1 MGFFTPQHPRTDDPS
16 ATLSPKPDPRPES
29 VTSPSPAPGAAR
41 RVEEPVM
48 APPPPSLR
56 AQPKGSE
63 SLVAKGLT
71 IEGKIE
77 GTGDVRIAGRFK
89 GTVNVKGEFRIEPG
103 ASIEG
108 EVSADTVLVGGE
120 VSGKII
126 AASRVDLQESG
137 SFIGDLTAGS
147 LTVAAGSKMRGNVE
161 FGWKEGEGL
170 ASKDRGLSPSR

>member
-1 MGFFTPQHPRTDDPS
+1 M
-16 ATLSPKPDPRPES
+16 
-29 VTSPSPAPGAAR
+29 AA
-41 RVEEPVM
+41 
-48 APPPPSLR
+48 AHS
-56 AQPKGSE
+56 KGGE

-89 GTVNVKGEFRIEPG
+89 GTISVKGEFRIEPG

-120 VSGKII
+120 VNGKIV
-126 AASRVDLQESG
+126 AASRVEFKESG
-137 SFIGDLTAGS
+137 SLVGDLKAGS

-161 FGWKEGEGL
+161 FGWKEGEGE
-170 ASKDRGLSPSR
+170 SVPSRERGHLPNR